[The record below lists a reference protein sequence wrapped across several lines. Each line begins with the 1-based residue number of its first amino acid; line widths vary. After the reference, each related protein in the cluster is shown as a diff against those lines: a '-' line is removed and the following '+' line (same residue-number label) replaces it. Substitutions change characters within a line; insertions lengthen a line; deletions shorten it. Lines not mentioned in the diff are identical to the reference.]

1 MKVEEIDRF
10 DGRVEGVVHDD
21 RWIRKSIKKKGEADW
36 SVGGPHPVL
45 RSCAGRVTR
54 SRLSLGG

>member
-21 RWIRKSIKKKGEADW
+21 RWIRKSVEKGGKRIGAKEGRTVDA
-36 SVGGPHPVL
+36 
-45 RSCAGRVTR
+45 RS
-54 SRLSLGG
+54 